1 MLRGSLT
8 THVWRPAL
16 ASRHSDRQALV
27 RSASTRHECQC
38 AIGDEVA
45 IGIRCVTFGCH
56 LDLVL
61 LWIRLQI
68 NKIKA
73 SYITIHKVYFIFWKP
88 FKFAGPMLSHGP
100 HGPRDAP
107 GECQVFYWRIF

>member
-27 RSASTRHECQC
+27 RSASARHECQY

-56 LDLVL
+56 LDLIL

-73 SYITIHKVYFIFWKP
+73 SYITIHKVYFIF
-88 FKFAGPMLSHGP
+88 
-100 HGPRDAP
+100 
-107 GECQVFYWRIF
+107 